1 MRIYNKILKNVKWG
15 WRLEKVWEARF
26 SIITDTESMLLIRKK
41 HKAKHLLQ
49 VKCWKKEVGS

>member
-26 SIITDTESMLLIRKK
+26 SIITDTESMLLIR
-41 HKAKHLLQ
+41 
-49 VKCWKKEVGS
+49 